1 LDSVLQP
8 IIRLNLISG
17 EHMKKAVCIAAL
29 AAASVATLGATLTTG
44 CTPLVVAGAVAGG
57 ALVAS
62 DRRSVGIQLEDEAIE
77 RRVNRALAERFERG
91 TINISVN
98 SYDRKVLLT
107 GETLNEQQRAD
118 AEKLAAAAENVRAVV
133 NEIEVGI
140 LSTVGSRS
148 NDTAVTAKVRGML
161 LNERNLPSAAIRVV
175 TERGAVYLMGR
186 VTEREGELAGVVA
199 SRTVGVQKVTKLF
212 DYISDQQAAELAP
225 PSAPAQPPQQRP

>member
-1 LDSVLQP
+1 
-8 IIRLNLISG
+8 
-17 EHMKKAVCIAAL
+17 M
-29 AAASVATLGATLTTG
+29 
-44 CTPLVVAGAVAGG
+44 AGT

-91 TINISVN
+91 SINISVN

-107 GETLNEQQRAD
+107 GETLNEQQRAE
-118 AEKLAAAAENVRAVV
+118 AEKLAAAADNVRAVV

-148 NDTAVTAKVRGML
+148 NDTAVSAKVRGML
-161 LNERNLPSAAIRVV
+161 LNERNLSSAAFKVV
-175 TERGAVYLMGR
+175 TERANVYLMGR
-186 VTEREGELAGVVA
+186 VTEHEGELAGVIA

-212 DYISDQQAAELAP
+212 DYITEQQAAELAP
-225 PSAPAQPPQQRP
+225 PAAPAASPQQRP

>member
-1 LDSVLQP
+1 
-8 IIRLNLISG
+8 
-17 EHMKKAVCIAAL
+17 MKKAVCMAAL
-29 AAASVATLGATLTTG
+29 AAASVATLASLTTG

-107 GETLNEQQRAD
+107 GETLNEQQRAE
-118 AEKLAAAAENVRAVV
+118 AEKLAAAADNVRAVV

-148 NDTAVTAKVRGML
+148 NDTAISAKVRGML
-161 LNERNLPSAAIRVV
+161 LNERNLSSAAFKVV
-175 TERGAVYLMGR
+175 TERANVYLMGK

-212 DYISDQQAAELAP
+212 DYITEQQAAELAP